1 MGNYA
6 RRQRGVNAFDA
17 PPLDTVAWR
26 KEDWGMSETVE
37 KHLYVIMWPNYAL
50 VASNLGPDDF
60 GKHYTIGSSRYYHG
74 QVVFAQIKDDF
85 RHPFFRLDELLEEVV
100 PNAAGSPKRTKF
112 IATYRVL
119 EHIDLS
125 AFEDLFV
132 TSVAGKVLRL
142 KKAEYSRGHEKGFI
156 RTYQE
161 ICPFSTILLS
171 HMSPPEFGKYI
182 TDPEQPKAAPKV
194 MFTQIEFTI
203 DTFLQELDADP
214 FHTSPIPNIH
224 PHKLQKQ
231 ILELRANPNKRVKGI
246 SLDSVLGQIPFLRL
260 RGGFWL
266 AAGEEL
272 LFYPIPDKKT
282 LESKHSE
289 FYRSLT

>member
-1 MGNYA
+1 
-6 RRQRGVNAFDA
+6 
-17 PPLDTVAWR
+17 
-26 KEDWGMSETVE
+26 MSETVE

-50 VASNLGPDDF
+50 VASNLGPAEF

-74 QVVFAQIKDDF
+74 QVVFAQIRDDF
-85 RHPFFRLDELLEEVV
+85 RHPFFKIDELLEEVV
-100 PNAAGSPKRTKF
+100 PNAAGRPKRTKF

-125 AFEDLFV
+125 AFQDLFV

-142 KKAEYSRGHEKGFI
+142 GKKEYTGSHEKGFI

-171 HMSPPEFGKYI
+171 HMNPLEFGKYI

-203 DTFLQELDADP
+203 DKFLQELDADP

-231 ILELRANPNKRVKGI
+231 ILELRANPNKGLKGV
-246 SLDSVLGQIPFLRL
+246 SLDSVLGQISFLRL
-260 RGGFWL
+260 RTGFWI

-272 LFYPIPDKKT
+272 LFYPIPDKAT
-282 LESKHSE
+282 LESKHAD
-289 FYRSLT
+289 FVRSLT